1 MNIRFISS
9 LTPEDEERV
18 APGIVSALGMLL
30 DQLPIAYTLRIETSG
45 GKVFQHVH
53 TGQDQAEAESE
64 HLATRPIGGVL
75 RTRSSL
81 S

>member
-18 APGIVSALGMLL
+18 APGIVTALGMLL

-45 GKVFQHVH
+45 GKLFQHVH
-53 TGQDQAEAESE
+53 ADQEHVEAESE
-64 HLATRPIGGVL
+64 HLASRPLGGVL
-75 RTRSSL
+75 RTRSPL

>member
-18 APGIVSALGMLL
+18 APGVIHALGMLL
-30 DQLPIAYTLRIETSG
+30 DQLPIAYTLRIETAA

-53 TGQDQAEAESE
+53 TGENSLEADAE
-64 HLATRPIGGVL
+64 HLATRPLGGVL
-75 RTRSSL
+75 RPGPPVS
-81 S
+81 